1 MKKIR
6 FLVALATIVGMTT
19 LLSAQATAAFAD
31 ADATKQKV
39 VYHINYDDP
48 KLQTAALRNV
58 QNHINAVGAENLDIK
73 VVLHGNGLALLLD
86 PDSLAR
92 LPKFKHANAT
102 DDMTAEIDGLRDQG
116 IQFQVCANTI
126 KGRSV
131 DQANDLYYVEEVD
144 IVPSGVAQLAILQ
157 AQGYAYIKP

>member
-1 MKKIR
+1 
-6 FLVALATIVGMTT
+6 
-19 LLSAQATAAFAD
+19 
-31 ADATKQKV
+31 
-39 VYHINYDDP
+39 
-48 KLQTAALRNV
+48 
-58 QNHINAVGAENLDIK
+58 
-73 VVLHGNGLALLLD
+73 
-86 PDSLAR
+86 
-92 LPKFKHANAT
+92 
-102 DDMTAEIDGLRDQG
+102 MTAKIDGLRDQG